1 MTTLPG
7 NVETQMTNSLLIS
20 VEKLLYYTVIR
31 PVIVLVCIKFLEIRL
46 MKQQM
51 LLEKWKFH
59 LQKDLHRYNFIDP
72 SF

>member
-31 PVIVLVCIKFLEIRL
+31 PVIVLVCINFLDIKL
-46 MKQQM
+46 MKQQNVARKM
-51 LLEKWKFH
+51 E
-59 LQKDLHRYNFIDP
+59 I
-72 SF
+72 SFAERSS